1 MLGAQRPLLRGA
13 RRGSTAS
20 GLGKRC
26 VARCRYTALPKHYR
40 FGAFQQFVKATA
52 NPTDKKAKKEAKS
65 KVPYRPSRAEPSR
78 AEPVDRCK
86 RVPHAAIDDAL
97 AFPYRP
103 LRFHARTHS
112 QAYSAP
118 GRPAR
123 SAACVAVWL

>member
-13 RRGSTAS
+13 RRGSTGS

-52 NPTDKKAKKEAKS
+52 NPTDKKSKKEAKS
-65 KVPYRPSRAEPSR
+65 KVPYRA
-78 AEPVDRCK
+78 APVGRCK
-86 RVPHAAIDDAL
+86 RVPHAAIGDAL

-112 QAYSAP
+112 QAYLQRTL
-118 GRPAR
+118 GTR
-123 SAACVAVWL
+123 SQRRVRRCVAIR